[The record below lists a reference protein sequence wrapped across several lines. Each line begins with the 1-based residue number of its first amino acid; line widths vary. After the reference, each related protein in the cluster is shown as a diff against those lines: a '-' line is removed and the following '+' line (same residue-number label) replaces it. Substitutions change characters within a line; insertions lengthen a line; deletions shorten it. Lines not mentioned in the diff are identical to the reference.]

1 MANHASAKA
10 IPLHQVQSQRLK
22 NKKKQIG
29 LIGGTFNPI
38 HQAHLIMAEQV
49 LSRLGLDGI
58 WFLPDNI
65 PPHKQKKTA
74 IEANYRVD
82 MLKLAIEDNDSF
94 DLNLSEIYR
103 GGVSYTL
110 NTIQSLKEQHQDI
123 DFYFILGGDMIQDL
137 PNWYQIDELLP
148 LVTFV
153 GVRRPGYEVTSPY
166 PVIWVDSPLL
176 EISSTQIRKRCQ
188 NHESI
193 RYLVPKKVMDYINEK
208 GLYQDES

>member
-1 MANHASAKA
+1 
-10 IPLHQVQSQRLK
+10 
-22 NKKKQIG
+22 
-29 LIGGTFNPI
+29 
-38 HQAHLIMAEQV
+38 
-49 LSRLGLDGI
+49 
-58 WFLPDNI
+58 
-65 PPHKQKKTA
+65 
-74 IEANYRVD
+74 
-82 MLKLAIEDNDSF
+82 MLKLAIEDNDDF

-110 NTIQSLKEQHQDI
+110 KTIKALQEQHQDI

-137 PNWYQIDELLP
+137 PNWYKIEELLP

-153 GVRRPGYEVTSPY
+153 GVKRPGYEVASPY

-193 RYLVPKKVMDYINEK
+193 RYLVPKKVMNYINEK